1 MSKSIRG
8 ISLVAACAAMIAMVW
23 PSAAPIAGDV
33 IVSNIDL
40 AAIPLNAPSAGTIQG
55 LPFSPVRIENELDAD
70 ETPRAGSFV
79 LAAYEAEAPEIGV
92 PETEPTLDLAAL
104 VGDVA
109 DMHSVEL
116 DDEMRCLA
124 SAIYYEARGESL
136 EGQLAVAQVILNRR
150 TNPRWPS
157 DICDVVYQSGQFSF
171 TFDGRP
177 DVPAVKGPA
186 WKRAEAIAIIAVGQS
201 WQDVT
206 DKATFFHATYVKP
219 GWRRAKE
226 ETRRIG
232 GHVFYR

>member
-8 ISLVAACAAMIAMVW
+8 ISLVAACATMIAMVW
-23 PSAAPIAGDV
+23 PSASPIAGDV
-33 IVSNIDL
+33 IVSNVDL
-40 AAIPLNAPSAGTIQG
+40 AAIPLNAPKAGAIQG
-55 LPFSPVRIENELDAD
+55 LPFSPLRIENELDTD
-70 ETPRAGSFV
+70 ETPRAGSIL
-79 LAAYEAEAPEIGV
+79 LAAHDAETREAA
-92 PETEPTLDLAAL
+92 PTLDLAAL

-109 DMHSVEL
+109 DMHNVEL
-116 DDEMRCLA
+116 DVEMRCLA

-136 EGQLAVAQVILNRR
+136 EGQLAVAQVILNRQ
-150 TNPRWPS
+150 TSPRWPD

-171 TFDGRP
+171 TFDGHP

-186 WKRAEAIAIIAVGQS
+186 WKRAEAIAIIAVGQG

-219 GWRRAKE
+219 GWRRVKE